1 MNEKVKEKRY
11 FIDYMLSN
19 SGLSTKQM
27 VLIPVLPLIIG
38 FIIAGIY
45 YFINVDKFGYEINSY
60 SKEKVERIE
69 DICDIFITEG
79 SRFDLSYIPEDVK
92 NYNVEYDGDEI
103 KLHYCLKDANDLK
116 YAPSLY
122 MDVTLSKDLQIID
135 MSQSYTSE
143 EEYVRSTKTSIYV
156 NVFFIIGFAL
166 VPICILVSYFPFSL
180 IGMLISYIHK
190 RIDLSRKWKEET
202 EG

>member
-1 MNEKVKEKRY
+1 MNEKKVKEKRY
-11 FIDYMLSN
+11 FIDYMLST

-27 VLIPVLPLIIG
+27 VLMLVLPFIIG

-92 NYNVEYDGDEI
+92 NYNVEYVP
-103 KLHYCLKDANDLK
+103 KL
-116 YAPSLY
+116 
-122 MDVTLSKDLQIID
+122 
-135 MSQSYTSE
+135 
-143 EEYVRSTKTSIYV
+143 
-156 NVFFIIGFAL
+156 
-166 VPICILVSYFPFSL
+166 
-180 IGMLISYIHK
+180 YI
-190 RIDLSRKWKEET
+190 
-202 EG
+202 

>member
-1 MNEKVKEKRY
+1 MNEKKVKEKRY
-11 FIDYMLSN
+11 FIDYMLST

-27 VLIPVLPLIIG
+27 VLMLVLPFIIG

-143 EEYVRSTKTSIYV
+143 EEYVRSTKTSIYFD
-156 NVFFIIGFAL
+156 VFFLIGFAF
-166 VPICILVSYFPFSL
+166 VPTCILFSYILFSL

-190 RIDLSRKWKEET
+190 RIDLSRK
-202 EG
+202 

>member
-1 MNEKVKEKRY
+1 MNENVKEKRY

-19 SGLSTKQM
+19 SGLSTKQQ
-27 VLIPVLPLIIG
+27 VLMLVLPFIIG
-38 FIIAGIY
+38 FVIAGIY

-143 EEYVRSTKTSIYV
+143 EEYVRSTKTSIYFI
-156 NVFFIIGFAL
+156 VFFIIGFAL
-166 VPICILVSYFPFSL
+166 VPICILFSYILFSL

>member
-190 RIDLSRKWKEET
+190 RIDLSRK
-202 EG
+202 